1 MLHSLA
7 WFQGRDKK
15 VFRTFYFAL
24 LNGRSRIDVFRA
36 DFGAIAHESTAP
48 YAVLA
53 VQLRHT
59 LLLTVVAAIFVITMR
74 QRNGSRT
81 DELWVQA
88 KLRARGVRG
97 LYDRYGFPVA
107 KLIRSRWVADLV
119 WVLMKPAEW
128 IFLAVIYLTDR
139 HPEDRIAVQYT
150 A

>member
-1 MLHSLA
+1 MHRQPDEPRFADPFAEHRSLYA
-7 WFQGRDKK
+7 
-15 VFRTFYFAL
+15 A
-24 LNGRSRIDVFRA
+24 SDVLRA

-88 KLRARGVRG
+88 KLRARGVAQTTVDATG
-97 LYDRYGFPVA
+97 
-107 KLIRSRWVADLV
+107 
-119 WVLMKPAEW
+119 E
-128 IFLAVIYLTDR
+128 
-139 HPEDRIAVQYT
+139 
-150 A
+150 

>member
-1 MLHSLA
+1 
-7 WFQGRDKK
+7 
-15 VFRTFYFAL
+15 
-24 LNGRSRIDVFRA
+24 

-88 KLRARGVRG
+88 KLRARGVAQTTVDATGELVILCHLRRC
-97 LYDRYGFPVA
+97 LDVRI
-107 KLIRSRWVADLV
+107 LIRGAGVDDDVRYVRVKTVDEVGHIDNQIA
-119 WVLMKPAEW
+119 
-128 IFLAVIYLTDR
+128 FN
-139 HPEDRIAVQYT
+139 PEVS
-150 A
+150 